1 MNTRSTEKCI
11 SRDANSNEINS
22 DSCNHAPLIATND
35 EHLSLVKTVPDMALK
50 FAETRW
56 PARKPVSDQLFQ
68 QILLGMGVSLVAMVM
83 VIAAIYPTTSVMQKP
98 ASAPFTYQHLI
109 G

>member
-11 SRDANSNEINS
+11 SRDANSSDVNN
-22 DSCNHAPLIATND
+22 DSCNHASLIATND